1 MVCFVLI
8 ALLVAEFIICVNV
21 PTQQAFIKHCDEP
34 GTMLGVVDV
43 KRNKTLPPPLS
54 KQLTLIPWNV
64 SAGIQCY
71 RSCSEVLWEDGVH
84 SSQRSQR
91 SLDSKDNIWSRL
103 RKKGVQQLGK
113 AREGILDKGSMVKHP
128 KMFSLILG
136 VAAEPTAWFRSRVSL
151 TLSNGPK

>member
-54 KQLTLIPWNV
+54 KQLTLIP
-64 SAGIQCY
+64 
-71 RSCSEVLWEDGVH
+71 
-84 SSQRSQR
+84 
-91 SLDSKDNIWSRL
+91 
-103 RKKGVQQLGK
+103 
-113 AREGILDKGSMVKHP
+113 
-128 KMFSLILG
+128 
-136 VAAEPTAWFRSRVSL
+136 
-151 TLSNGPK
+151 